1 VEPNAE
7 AVRAVFRTAPSA
19 LRRARSRRP
28 PGGDLALRLR
38 FRPPLPWEALLAF
51 LAARATPGV
60 EEVGDGAYRRTF
72 ELDGAQ
78 GVVEVRAV
86 AGRQHLLAKIRL
98 AAPVPLIRIA
108 ERLRSLFDLGADPC
122 AIEARLR
129 TDPRLARRLAA
140 LPGVRV
146 PGAFEGFE
154 LAVRAVLGQ
163 QVSVAAATKL
173 AGRLVRAYGA
183 PLRLDPGPGSSLR
196 LVFPG
201 PAALASVDAR
211 RVGLPRAR
219 ASAVATLA
227 RAVAGGALA
236 LDGSRDLETSM
247 RSLAAL
253 PGIGE
258 WTAQLV
264 AMRALR
270 APDAFPAGDLGLRRA
285 LGRPGHPATPAEAR
299 AAAERWR
306 PWRAYAAA
314 LLWMGDGAGVA
325 RGTAA
330 DAGSDAAAD
339 QGGAAGAAPARGAA
353 HRGRRAASD
362 PVRRAAAPGDAG
374 ASPARAM
381 A

>member
-1 VEPNAE
+1 VDRERE
-7 AVRAVFRTAPSA
+7 AMRAAFREAPTAR
-19 LRRARSRRP
+19 RRARPAS
-28 PGGDLALRLR
+28 DLALRLP
-38 FRPPLPWEALLAF
+38 FRPPLAWEALLAF

-86 AGRQHLLAKIRL
+86 AGRHHLLARVRL
-98 AAPVPLIRIA
+98 AAPSRRVRIA
-108 ERLRSLFDLGADPC
+108 ERLRSLFDLGADPG

-129 TDPRLARRLAA
+129 TDPRLAPRIAA

-146 PGAFEGFE
+146 PGAFDGFE

-163 QVSVAAATKL
+163 QVSVAAATAL
-173 AGRLVRAYGA
+173 AGRLARAYGA

-196 LVFPG
+196 LLFPG
-201 PAALASVDAR
+201 PTALGSVDAR

-219 ASAVATLA
+219 AAAVAALA
-227 RAVAGGALA
+227 RAVAAGALA
-236 LDGSRDLETSM
+236 LDGSRAPGTSL

-264 AMRALR
+264 AMRALHE
-270 APDAFPAGDLGLRRA
+270 PDAFPAGDLGLRRA
-285 LGRPGHPATPAEAR
+285 LGRPGSPATAAEVH

-314 LLWMGDGAGVA
+314 LLWMGDGAGPA
-325 RGTAA
+325 REAA
-330 DAGSDAAAD
+330 AEAGRGAAAD
-339 QGGAAGAAPARGAA
+339 RPSEWVASAS
-353 HRGRRAASD
+353 RR
-362 PVRRAAAPGDAG
+362 
-374 ASPARAM
+374 
-381 A
+381 